1 MLTYI
6 VHPILRLALW
16 VFFRDIDV
24 RGRDTVPLDGPL
36 IYVANHP
43 NVMMD
48 PLIVGLNTPDQI
60 PHFLGKGTLFSY
72 PCSPGFCA
80 SWG

>member
-1 MLTYI
+1 MLTQI

-48 PLIVGLNTPDQI
+48 PLIVGLNTPGQI

-72 PCSPGFCA
+72 PLFAWFLRRSG
-80 SWG
+80 